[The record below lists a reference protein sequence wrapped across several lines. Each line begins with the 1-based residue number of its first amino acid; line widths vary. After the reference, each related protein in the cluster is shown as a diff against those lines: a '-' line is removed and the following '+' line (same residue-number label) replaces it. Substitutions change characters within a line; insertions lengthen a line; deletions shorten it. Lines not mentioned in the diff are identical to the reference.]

1 MAKEPQ
7 TVKDYASLGY
17 DKLHRELL
25 KMVQQAERST
35 IWFNSDKQLRLL
47 PALTAM
53 KSLVAQPGRR
63 FLVAGQP
70 GWEDECRSLGL
81 TAEQVRQWRKRTAS
95 DMSIGVLLGEE
106 RNGPKKRVP
115 AITQEYRRM
124 VMLAKAVVDGE
135 EAKAEKIA
143 QAIVE
148 EYGV

>member
-70 GWEDECRSLGL
+70 GWEDESGSGGS
-81 TAEQVRQWRKRTAS
+81 V
-95 DMSIGVLLGEE
+95 
-106 RNGPKKRVP
+106 PP
-115 AITQEYRRM
+115 AI
-124 VMLAKAVVDGE
+124 
-135 EAKAEKIA
+135 
-143 QAIVE
+143 
-148 EYGV
+148 